1 MPHGKTIE
9 LFFVTGAADGL
20 VTAELSNWNAQAI
33 RIPREDVYHS
43 TREDIVSV
51 LDGVGV
57 YFLVCKGENRARDSV
72 YVGES
77 ESLRERLRQHLRDH
91 DAGRE
96 NFYWN
101 FAVAFVGGRLDKALI
116 RYLENKLVGALKS
129 CDKCLCLTQNTF
141 QNPRLKPAQIAAMD
155 EFLENIETLMSALG
169 LSFMIPIPSGTD
181 DTVYYWCKSGCA
193 SAMGFRSPDGFTV
206 VKDSRVS
213 DHVAPR
219 FDQTARAYS
228 RLRKELEEDGTI
240 RAGVFTKNHEFS
252 APSAASS
259 VVLGHNS
266 SGNKE
271 WKQENGITLGQATA
285 LSTTTPQEQ

>member
-9 LFFVTGAADGL
+9 LFFVTGSADGL

-33 RIPREDVYHS
+33 RIPREEVLRS
-43 TREDIVSV
+43 NREDIVSA

-77 ESLRERLRQHLRDH
+77 ETLRERLCQHLRDH

-96 NFYWN
+96 EFYWN

-116 RYLENKLVGALKS
+116 RYLENKLVGVLKS
-129 CDKCLCLTQNTF
+129 SDRCICLTQNTI
-141 QNPRLKPAQIAAMD
+141 QNPRLKPAQIAAMG
-155 EFLENIETLMSALG
+155 EFLENVGTLMSALG
-169 LSFMIPIPSGTD
+169 LLYLVPVPSGTD
-181 DTVYYWCKSGCA
+181 ETVYYWCKGGHA
-193 SAMGFRSPDGFTV
+193 SAKGFKSPDGFTV
-206 VKDSRVS
+206 VKDSKVS

-219 FDQTARAYS
+219 FAQTAPTYS

-240 RAGVFTKNHEFS
+240 RDGAFTKNHEFS

-271 WKQENGITLGQATA
+271 WKQENGTTLGQATA
-285 LSTTTPQEQ
+285 LPTTTPQEQ

>member
-1 MPHGKTIE
+1 MTHGKTIE

-33 RIPREDVYHS
+33 RIPREEVYRS

-77 ESLRERLRQHLRDH
+77 ETLRERLRQHLRDY

-96 NFYWN
+96 SFYWN
-101 FAVAFVGGRLDKALI
+101 YAIAFVGGRLDKALI
-116 RYLENKLVGALKS
+116 RYLENRLVTIVKES
-129 CDKCLCLTQNTF
+129 DKCECLTRSTSK
-141 QNPRLKPAQIAAMD
+141 NPILKPAQIAAMD
-155 EFLENIETLMSALG
+155 EFLENIRVLMSALG
-169 LSFMIPIPSGTD
+169 LQYLIPVPSGTD
-181 DTVYYWCKSGCA
+181 ETVYYWCKGGHA
-193 SAMGFRSPDGFTV
+193 SAKGFKSPDGFTV

-213 DHVAPR
+213 NHVAPR
-219 FDQTARAYS
+219 FAQTARAYS
-228 RLRKELEEDGTI
+228 RLRKELEDDGTI
-240 RAGVFTKNHEFS
+240 HDGVFTKNHEFS

-266 SGNKE
+266 SGNRE
-271 WKQENGITLGQATA
+271 WKLENGTTLGQKTA
-285 LSTTTPQEQ
+285 LLDVASPAR